1 MNNFLILNIK
11 HMVDPFL
18 PFNVTT
24 VNFKIF
30 YSFFKNCCFLGER
43 GKLLF
48 KKTVLFL
55 SSSNAFTILS
65 LQYIRTTYA
74 SAESSKNASRF
85 QYASHSNL
93 P

>member
-1 MNNFLILNIK
+1 
-11 HMVDPFL
+11 MVDPFL

-30 YSFFKNCCFLGER
+30 YSFFKNYCFLGEG

-48 KKTVLFL
+48 NKTVLFL
-55 SSSNAFTILS
+55 SSINAFTILS
-65 LQYIRTTYA
+65 LQYIHTTYA

>member
-24 VNFKIF
+24 VNLKIL
-30 YSFFKNCCFLGER
+30 FFFQ
-43 GKLLF
+43 KLLF
-48 KKTVLFL
+48 SRGGGELLFNKTVLFL
-55 SSSNAFTILS
+55 SSINTFTILS
-65 LQYIRTTYA
+65 LQYINTTNA
-74 SAESSKNASRF
+74 NSESSKNASRF
-85 QYASHSNL
+85 QYASHSSL